1 MKILVSTIAKE
12 TRRALKGREAFV
24 LVPCTGIELE
34 VSDAEFAELDA
45 DPAFAVEVLEEA
57 PAEPKAA
64 KAAKAKGTKASKA
77 EEPAAPV
84 TEPEA

>member
-12 TRRALKGREAFV
+12 TRRALKSREAFV
-24 LVPCTGIELE
+24 LIPCTGIELE

-57 PAEPKAA
+57 PAEPKAPKAAKA
-64 KAAKAKGTKASKA
+64 KAAKAKA
-77 EEPAAPV
+77 EEPPV